1 MTTTPVTV
9 VITCAIQPGKI
20 EMARQALE
28 ANIRIVMELEPACHG
43 IYVHDDPKDPQR
55 LLIIEY
61 WESEDAFT
69 GAHMQTPHMQ
79 TFLKTAE
86 EFLDG
91 VADFSFWREVI
102 AAGTNT
108 SAEAIERV

>member
-9 VITCAIQPGKI
+9 MITCTIQPDKI
-20 EMARQALE
+20 DMARHALE
-28 ANIRIVMELEPACHG
+28 ANIRIVMEREAGCYG
-43 IYVHDDPKDPQR
+43 IYVHDDPKNPQR

-61 WESEDAFT
+61 WESEDVFT

-79 TFLKTAE
+79 TFLKIAE

-91 VADFSFWREVI
+91 LADFSFWREVI
-102 AAGTNT
+102 ATSKTNQQ
-108 SAEAIERV
+108 R